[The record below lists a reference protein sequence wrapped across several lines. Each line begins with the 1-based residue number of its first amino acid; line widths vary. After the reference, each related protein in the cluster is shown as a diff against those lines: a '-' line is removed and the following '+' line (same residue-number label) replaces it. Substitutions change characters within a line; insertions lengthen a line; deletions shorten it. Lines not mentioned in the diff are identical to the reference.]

1 MRTRR
6 APAARAQ
13 VPAASRASARAER
26 EAVLQESIGAG
37 PSALEPVA
45 EVRRCAAVPARDAR
59 ARRCFRQLRRGQYR
73 VDGEIDLHGL
83 TAATAIPQLRSFL
96 ADAMQHG
103 ARVVRVIHGK
113 GLRSG
118 NRGPVLK
125 LVASDYLRRV
135 GAVLAF
141 ASAREVDGGS
151 GAILV
156 LLAGR
161 TRSAPARTSN
171 GPCTPREI
179 STTACAARPSE
190 RPMKPSF
197 SVVVALRF
205 TRLGSTPSRR
215 ATFWH
220 DGFARL
226 RDARASRP
234 AASGRR

>member
-1 MRTRR
+1 MRGVRRMHVDPPRPGSTRPR
-6 APAARAQ
+6 SRPVARF
-13 VPAASRASARAER
+13 SRAER

-45 EVRRCAAVPARDAR
+45 EAGDALLFRRSSLSETL
-59 ARRCFRQLRRGQYR
+59 FRKLRRGQFR

-83 TAATAIPQLRSFL
+83 TSATAIPQLRSFL
-96 ADAMQHG
+96 AEAMQHG

-161 TRSAPARTSN
+161 TPSGAR
-171 GPCTPREI
+171 
-179 STTACAARPSE
+179 
-190 RPMKPSF
+190 K
-197 SVVVALRF
+197 
-205 TRLGSTPSRR
+205 TRRQDNL
-215 ATFWH
+215 
-220 DGFARL
+220 
-226 RDARASRP
+226 
-234 AASGRR
+234 